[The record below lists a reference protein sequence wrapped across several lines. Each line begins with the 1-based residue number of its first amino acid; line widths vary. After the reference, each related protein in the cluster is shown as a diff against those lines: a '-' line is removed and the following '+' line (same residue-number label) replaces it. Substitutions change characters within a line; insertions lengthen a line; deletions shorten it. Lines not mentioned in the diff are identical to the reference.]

1 MKMAPRKV
9 ISTVILAARKEIST
23 DIRNLVVKYKNENKS
38 FGEIAKL
45 LNLSKSTVQTIFNN
59 YKNNGTVENKIRS
72 GRQKKSKGRKFY
84 YKRSGKNPKVNA
96 TKLA

>member
-1 MKMAPRKV
+1 MAPRKV
-9 ISTVILAARKEIST
+9 ISTLKMVTRKEIST

-72 GRQKKSKGRKFY
+72 GRQKKVEG
-84 YKRSGKNPKVNA
+84 
-96 TKLA
+96 T